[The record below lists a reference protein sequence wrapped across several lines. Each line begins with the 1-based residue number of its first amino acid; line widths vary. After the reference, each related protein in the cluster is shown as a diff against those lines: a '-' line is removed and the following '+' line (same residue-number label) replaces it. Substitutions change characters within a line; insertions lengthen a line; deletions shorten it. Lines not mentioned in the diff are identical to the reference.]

1 MQHAGRV
8 LAVVSG
14 AKEKQLVALAR
25 DGSASAAAELV
36 DRHWT
41 KAWKVAY
48 AVTGHR
54 ALADDAAQE
63 GVLRAMRALET
74 FDDRRPFWPW
84 LKRIV
89 VNRAIEELRH
99 ESRLASAERR
109 YEELWA
115 RPENEPPGDS
125 SGEVAAAVA
134 GLTPV
139 RRLVVV
145 LHYWLDYSVEE
156 IAAQLELPVGTVAS
170 RLSRALAQLRSDLE
184 HEHVG

>member
-1 MQHAGRV
+1 MARGDERR
-8 LAVVSG
+8 LI
-14 AKEKQLVALAR
+14 ALAR
-25 DGSASAAAELV
+25 AGSTSAAAELV
-36 DRHWT
+36 ELHWT
-41 KAWKVAY
+41 RAWKVAY

-63 GVLRAMRALET
+63 GVLRAIRALDS
-74 FDDRRPFWPW
+74 FDDRAPLWPW

-99 ESRLASAERR
+99 EQRLTTAERR

-115 RPENEPPGDS
+115 RLDDNKPDDA
-125 SGEVAAAVA
+125 SGEIAAAVA

-145 LHYWLDYSVEE
+145 LHYWLDYSVDE

-170 RLSRALAQLRSDLE
+170 RLSRALAQLRSTLE
-184 HEHVG
+184 EQRVW

>member
-1 MQHAGRV
+1 VRERREEA
-8 LAVVSG
+8 
-14 AKEKQLVALAR
+14 QLIGLAR
-25 DGSASAAAELV
+25 EGSPTAAARLVEL
-36 DRHWT
+36 HWSR
-41 KAWKVAY
+41 AWKVAY

-63 GVLRAMRALET
+63 GVLRAMRALDT
-74 FDDRRPFWPW
+74 FDDRAPFWPW

-99 ESRLASAERR
+99 EQRLTTAERR
-109 YEELWA
+109 YEELWG
-115 RPENEPPGDS
+115 RFDNVTPGDS
-125 SGEVAAAVA
+125 SGEIAAAVA

-170 RLSRALAQLRSDLE
+170 RLSRALAQLRASLE
-184 HEHVG
+184 EQHVR

>member
-1 MQHAGRV
+1 MARAEDRRLIVQARAG
-8 LAVVSG
+8 ST
-14 AKEKQLVALAR
+14 
-25 DGSASAAAELV
+25 SAAAQLVEL
-36 DRHWT
+36 HWT
-41 KAWKVAY
+41 RAWKVAY

-74 FDDRRPFWPW
+74 FDDRAPFWPW

-99 ESRLASAERR
+99 ESRLTAAERR

-115 RPENEPPGDS
+115 RLDEDAPRDL
-125 SGEVAAAVA
+125 SGEIAAAVA

-170 RLSRALAQLRSDLE
+170 RLSRALAQLRSALE
-184 HEHVG
+184 EERVS

>member
-1 MQHAGRV
+1 MAGASERR
-8 LAVVSG
+8 LI
-14 AKEKQLVALAR
+14 ALAR
-25 DGSASAAAELV
+25 EGSPSAAAELV
-36 DRHWT
+36 ELHWR
-41 KAWKVAY
+41 KAWRAAY

-63 GVLRAMRALET
+63 GVLRAMRALDT
-74 FDDRRPFWPW
+74 FDGRGPFWPW

-99 ESRLASAERR
+99 ERRLTTAERR
-109 YEELWA
+109 YEELWG
-115 RPENEPPGDS
+115 RPDTEAPGDP
-125 SGEVAAAVA
+125 SGEIAAAVA

-156 IAAQLELPVGTVAS
+156 IAAQLELPIGTVAS
-170 RLSRALAQLRSDLE
+170 RLSRALAQLRSSLE
-184 HEHVG
+184 EEHVR

>member
-1 MQHAGRV
+1 MAR
-8 LAVVSG
+8 AD
-14 AKEKQLVALAR
+14 ERRLVALAR

-36 DRHWT
+36 ELHWT
-41 KAWKVAY
+41 RAWKTAY

-63 GVLRAMRALET
+63 GVLRAIRALDA
-74 FDDRRPFWPW
+74 FDQRAPFWPW

-99 ESRLASAERR
+99 EQRLAAAERR

-115 RPENEPPGDS
+115 RLENERLDDP
-125 SGEVAAAVA
+125 SGEIAAAVA

-156 IAAQLELPVGTVAS
+156 IATQLELPVGTVAS
-170 RLSRALAQLRSDLE
+170 RLSRALAELRSTLE
-184 HEHVG
+184 EEHVR

>member
-1 MQHAGRV
+1 MAAGD
-8 LAVVSG
+8 
-14 AKEKQLVALAR
+14 EKRLIALAR
-25 DGSASAAAELV
+25 DGSMPAAAELV
-36 DRHWT
+36 ALHWT
-41 KAWKVAY
+41 KAWKTAY

-54 ALADDAAQE
+54 SLADDAAQE
-63 GVLRAMRALET
+63 GVLRAIRALDT
-74 FDDRRPFWPW
+74 FDDRAPFWPW

-99 ESRLASAERR
+99 ERRLAAAERR

-115 RPENEPPGDS
+115 RLDSEPLGDP
-125 SGEVAAAVA
+125 SGEIAAAVA

-145 LHYWLDYSVEE
+145 LHYWLDYSVDE

-170 RLSRALAQLRSDLE
+170 RLSRALAELRSTLE
-184 HEHVG
+184 EEHVR

>member
-1 MQHAGRV
+1 
-8 LAVVSG
+8 VSG

-63 GVLRAMRALET
+63 GVLRAMRALQT

>member
-1 MQHAGRV
+1 V
-8 LAVVSG
+8 TG
-14 AKEKQLVALAR
+14 AKEKQLIARAR
-25 DGSASAAAELV
+25 DGSTSAATELV
-36 DRHWT
+36 ELHWT
-41 KAWKVAY
+41 RAWKVAY

-74 FDDRRPFWPW
+74 FDGRGPFWPW

-99 ESRLASAERR
+99 ERRLASAERR

-115 RPENEPPGDS
+115 RLENEAPGDA
-125 SGEVAAAVA
+125 SGAVAAAVA

-145 LHYWLDYSVEE
+145 LHYWLDYSVED

-170 RLSRALAQLRSDLE
+170 RLSRALAQLRSTLE
-184 HEHVG
+184 EEHVR

>member
-1 MQHAGRV
+1 MARGDERRLGV
-8 LAVVSG
+8 LAR
-14 AKEKQLVALAR
+14 A
-25 DGSASAAAELV
+25 GSTSAAAGAVEL
-36 DRHWT
+36 HWT
-41 KAWKVAY
+41 RAWKVAY

-63 GVLRAMRALET
+63 GVLRAIRALDS
-74 FDDRRPFWPW
+74 FDDRAPLWPW

-99 ESRLASAERR
+99 EQRLTSAERR

-115 RPENEPPGDS
+115 RLDDHAPGDP
-125 SGEVAAAVA
+125 SGEIAAAVS

-139 RRLVVV
+139 RRLIVV

-156 IAAQLELPVGTVAS
+156 IAAQLDLPVGTVPPPLTPQP
-170 RLSRALAQLRSDLE
+170 RQR
-184 HEHVG
+184 G

>member
-1 MQHAGRV
+1 M
-8 LAVVSG
+8 SG
-14 AKEKQLVALAR
+14 AEEKRLVALAR
-25 DGSASAAAELV
+25 AGSASAAAELV
-36 DRHWT
+36 ELHWA

-63 GVLRAMRALET
+63 GVLRAMRALDT
-74 FDDRRPFWPW
+74 FDEPAPFWPW

-89 VNRAIEELRH
+89 VNRAIEEVRH
-99 ESRLASAERR
+99 ERRLAAAERR

-115 RPENEPPGDS
+115 HVDKEPAVEG
-125 SGEVAAAVA
+125 SGAIAAAVA

-156 IAAQLELPVGTVAS
+156 VAAQLELPVGTVAS
-170 RLSRALAQLRSDLE
+170 RLSRALAELRSTLE
-184 HEHVG
+184 EEHVR